1 MKEFNST
8 KWRQF
13 VIAEGNFGNDP
24 QDRYNYAR
32 KFTADL
38 PDTARSEY
46 LVSNLE
52 DALEDYKLTDEVGEF
67 DQAFVDIMKALGK
80 EKELSEDLFSPNE
93 MSAMAIEKE
102 MAEGKGIPDVNTD
115 FSVGTDFSD
124 DLSEN
129 DEALDEVINEGTWSY
144 GSENDMMK
152 ALEEMNAML
161 MHSDPRQ
168 LKAGLD
174 AMDNALYRIFGDD
187 DFHDSLGVAQDF
199 AAEGDLDRAK
209 NALSDAMG
217 IGDRMIAKIH
227 GMDGYLDEVINEAK
241 PNLKKALPT
250 IAARNVERNNNI
262 NFDIESM
269 MDMVGEAGKGEDS
282 KEAKILFRASNASS
296 DLEQAL
302 VDLQAYFEDN
312 LDEAKEEIDEV
323 KDAKFEIGD
332 KVTMKAGGGEM
343 EIVGARKM
351 FGNNTQAYKVKK
363 ADGETVEYS
372 ANQLKKA

>member
-1 MKEFNST
+1 MKEFNLN
-8 KWRQF
+8 KWRKF

-67 DQAFVDIMKALGK
+67 DQAFVDVMKALGK
-80 EKELSEDLFSPNE
+80 ENELSEELATPNE

-102 MAEGKGIPDVNTD
+102 MAEGIPDVNTD
-115 FSVGTDFSD
+115 FSVDTDFSA

-129 DEALDEVINEGTWSY
+129 D
-144 GSENDMMK
+144 
-152 ALEEMNAML
+152 
-161 MHSDPRQ
+161 
-168 LKAGLD
+168 D
-174 AMDNALYRIFGDD
+174 A
-187 DFHDSLGVAQDF
+187 
-199 AAEGDLDRAK
+199 
-209 NALSDAMG
+209 
-217 IGDRMIAKIH
+217 
-227 GMDGYLDEVINEAK
+227 LDEVINEAK

-262 NFDIESM
+262 NFDIEEM
-269 MDMVGEAGKGEDS
+269 MNMVGEAGKGEDS

-372 ANQLKKA
+372 ANQLKKHNERI

>member
-1 MKEFNST
+1 MKEFNT
-8 KWRQF
+8 AKWRQF
-13 VIAEGNFGNDP
+13 IIAESNFGNDP
-24 QDRYNYAR
+24 QDRYNYVR

-46 LVSNLE
+46 LVSNLD
-52 DALEDYKLTDEVGEF
+52 DALEDFKLTDEVGEF

-80 EKELSEDLFSPNE
+80 EKELMGEGNPEADEISDDDLAAAADYFDSMEEELATPNE

-102 MAEGKGIPDVNTD
+102 MAEGIPDVNTD
-115 FSVGTDFSD
+115 FSVDTDFSA

-129 DEALDEVINEGTWSY
+129 D
-144 GSENDMMK
+144 
-152 ALEEMNAML
+152 
-161 MHSDPRQ
+161 
-168 LKAGLD
+168 
-174 AMDNALYRIFGDD
+174 
-187 DFHDSLGVAQDF
+187 
-199 AAEGDLDRAK
+199 AA
-209 NALSDAMG
+209 
-217 IGDRMIAKIH
+217 
-227 GMDGYLDEVINEAK
+227 LDEVINEAK
-241 PNLKKALPT
+241 PNLKRALPK

-262 NFDIESM
+262 NFDIEEM
-269 MDMVGEAGKGEDS
+269 MDMVGEAGKGENS
-282 KEAKILFRASNASS
+282 EEAKILFRASNAS
-296 DLEQAL
+296 DELEQAL
-302 VDLQAYFEDN
+302 VDLQIHFEDN
-312 LDEAKEEIDEV
+312 LGEGKEEIDEV

>member
-1 MKEFNST
+1 MKEFNLN
-8 KWRQF
+8 KWRRF
-13 VIAEGNFGNDP
+13 VIAENSDFGNDP

-67 DQAFVDIMKALGK
+67 DQAFVDVMKALGK
-80 EKELSEDLFSPNE
+80 ENELSEELATPNE

-102 MAEGKGIPDVNTD
+102 MAEGIPDVNTD
-115 FSVGTDFSD
+115 FSVDTDFSA

-129 DEALDEVINEGTWSY
+129 D
-144 GSENDMMK
+144 
-152 ALEEMNAML
+152 
-161 MHSDPRQ
+161 
-168 LKAGLD
+168 D
-174 AMDNALYRIFGDD
+174 A
-187 DFHDSLGVAQDF
+187 
-199 AAEGDLDRAK
+199 
-209 NALSDAMG
+209 
-217 IGDRMIAKIH
+217 
-227 GMDGYLDEVINEAK
+227 LDEVINEAK
-241 PNLKKALPT
+241 PNLKKSLPT

-312 LDEAKEEIDEV
+312 LDEAKEEIEEV

-332 KVTMKAGGGEM
+332 KVTMKAGGDEM
-343 EIVGARKM
+343 EITKARKM
-351 FGNNTQAYKVKK
+351 FGSDTQAYTVKK
-363 ADGETVEYS
+363 SDGKTDEYS

>member
-1 MKEFNST
+1 MKEFNLN
-8 KWRQF
+8 KWRRF
-13 VIAEGNFGNDP
+13 VIAENSDFGNDP
-24 QDRYNYAR
+24 EDRYNYAR

-67 DQAFVDIMKALGK
+67 DQAFVDVMKALGK
-80 EKELSEDLFSPNE
+80 ENELSEELATPNE

-102 MAEGKGIPDVNTD
+102 MAEGIPDVNTD
-115 FSVGTDFSD
+115 FSVDTDFSA

-129 DEALDEVINEGTWSY
+129 DDT
-144 GSENDMMK
+144 
-152 ALEEMNAML
+152 
-161 MHSDPRQ
+161 
-168 LKAGLD
+168 
-174 AMDNALYRIFGDD
+174 
-187 DFHDSLGVAQDF
+187 
-199 AAEGDLDRAK
+199 
-209 NALSDAMG
+209 
-217 IGDRMIAKIH
+217 
-227 GMDGYLDEVINEAK
+227 LDEVINEAK

-262 NFDIESM
+262 NFDIEEM
-269 MDMVGEAGKGEDS
+269 MNMVGEAGKGEDS

-312 LDEAKEEIDEV
+312 LSENDDALDEILKEEKFNVIVKDTGEIIDDGLPKDLATKLAAKKKGWVIQKVEEALDEV
-323 KDAKFEIGD
+323 KDAKFEVGD
-332 KVTMKAGGGEM
+332 KVTMKAGGDEM
-343 EIVGARKM
+343 EITKARRL
-351 FGNNTQAYKVKK
+351 FGSDTQAYTVKK
-363 ADGETVEYS
+363 ADGKTAEYS

>member
-1 MKEFNST
+1 MKEFNLN
-8 KWRQF
+8 KWRKF

-67 DQAFVDIMKALGK
+67 DQAFVDVMKALGK
-80 EKELSEDLFSPNE
+80 ENELSEELATPNE

-102 MAEGKGIPDVNTD
+102 MAEGIPDVNTD

-129 DEALDEVINEGTWSY
+129 D
-144 GSENDMMK
+144 
-152 ALEEMNAML
+152 
-161 MHSDPRQ
+161 
-168 LKAGLD
+168 D
-174 AMDNALYRIFGDD
+174 A
-187 DFHDSLGVAQDF
+187 
-199 AAEGDLDRAK
+199 
-209 NALSDAMG
+209 
-217 IGDRMIAKIH
+217 
-227 GMDGYLDEVINEAK
+227 LDEVINEAK

-262 NFDIESM
+262 NFDIEEM
-269 MDMVGEAGKGEDS
+269 MNMVGEAGKGEDS

-302 VDLQAYFEDN
+302 VDLQVYFEDN
-312 LDEAKEEIDEV
+312 LDEAKLDKEKFTKPDQMRVNET
-323 KDAKFEIGD
+323 KFEIGD

>member
-80 EKELSEDLFSPNE
+80 ENELMEGESLTNPEAEEIEATDLDAAADYFDSL
-93 MSAMAIEKE
+93 A
-102 MAEGKGIPDVNTD
+102 
-115 FSVGTDFSD
+115 
-124 DLSEN
+124 EN
-129 DEALDEVINEGTWSY
+129 DDALDEVINEGTWSY

-227 GMDGYLDEVINEAK
+227 GMDGDLDEVINEAK

>member
-1 MKEFNST
+1 MKEFNT
-8 KWRQF
+8 AKWRQF
-13 VIAEGNFGNDP
+13 IIAEHNFGNDP
-24 QDRYNYAR
+24 QDRYDYVR

-46 LVSNLE
+46 LVSNLD
-52 DALEDYKLTDEVGEF
+52 DALEDFKLTDEVGEF

-80 EKELSEDLFSPNE
+80 EKELMGEGNPEADEISDDDLAAAADYFDSMEEELATPNE

-102 MAEGKGIPDVNTD
+102 MAEGIPDVNTD
-115 FSVGTDFSD
+115 FSVDTDFSA

-129 DEALDEVINEGTWSY
+129 D
-144 GSENDMMK
+144 
-152 ALEEMNAML
+152 
-161 MHSDPRQ
+161 
-168 LKAGLD
+168 
-174 AMDNALYRIFGDD
+174 
-187 DFHDSLGVAQDF
+187 
-199 AAEGDLDRAK
+199 AA
-209 NALSDAMG
+209 
-217 IGDRMIAKIH
+217 
-227 GMDGYLDEVINEAK
+227 LDEVINEAK
-241 PNLKKALPT
+241 PNLKRALPK

-262 NFDIESM
+262 NFDIEEM
-269 MDMVGEAGKGEDS
+269 MDMVGEAGKGENS
-282 KEAKILFRASNASS
+282 EEAKILFRASNASS

-302 VDLQAYFEDN
+302 VDLQIHFEDN
-312 LDEAKEEIDEV
+312 LGEAKLDKEKFTKPDQMRVNET
-323 KDAKFEIGD
+323 KFEIGD

>member
-1 MKEFNST
+1 MKEFNLN

-13 VIAEGNFGNDP
+13 IIAESNFGNDP
-24 QDRYNYAR
+24 QDRYNYVR

-52 DALEDYKLTDEVGEF
+52 DALEDFKLTDEVGEF

-80 EKELSEDLFSPNE
+80 ENELSENLFSPNE
-93 MSAMAIEKE
+93 MSAMAVEKE
-102 MAEGKGIPDVNTD
+102 MAESIPDVNTD
-115 FSVGTDFSD
+115 FSVGTDFSA

-129 DEALDEVINEGTWSY
+129 D
-144 GSENDMMK
+144 
-152 ALEEMNAML
+152 
-161 MHSDPRQ
+161 
-168 LKAGLD
+168 D
-174 AMDNALYRIFGDD
+174 A
-187 DFHDSLGVAQDF
+187 
-199 AAEGDLDRAK
+199 
-209 NALSDAMG
+209 
-217 IGDRMIAKIH
+217 
-227 GMDGYLDEVINEAK
+227 LDEVINEAK
-241 PNLKKALPT
+241 PNLRKALPT

-269 MDMVGEAGKGEDS
+269 MDMVGEAGKGEKS
-282 KEAKILFRASNASS
+282 EEAKILFRASNAS
-296 DLEQAL
+296 DELERAL
-302 VDLQAYFEDN
+302 TDLQMHFEAD
-312 LDEAKEEIDEV
+312 LGEGKEEIDEG

-363 ADGETVEYS
+363 SDGEEVEYS

>member
-1 MKEFNST
+1 MKEFNT
-8 KWRQF
+8 AKWRQF
-13 VIAEGNFGNDP
+13 IIAESNFGNDP
-24 QDRYNYAR
+24 QDRYDYVR

-46 LVSNLE
+46 LVSNLD
-52 DALEDYKLTDEVGEF
+52 DALEDFKLTDEVGEF

-80 EKELSEDLFSPNE
+80 EKELMGEGNPEADEISDDDLAAAADYFDSMEEELATPNE

-102 MAEGKGIPDVNTD
+102 MAEGIPDVNTD
-115 FSVGTDFSD
+115 FSVDTDFSA

-129 DEALDEVINEGTWSY
+129 D
-144 GSENDMMK
+144 
-152 ALEEMNAML
+152 
-161 MHSDPRQ
+161 
-168 LKAGLD
+168 
-174 AMDNALYRIFGDD
+174 
-187 DFHDSLGVAQDF
+187 
-199 AAEGDLDRAK
+199 AA
-209 NALSDAMG
+209 
-217 IGDRMIAKIH
+217 
-227 GMDGYLDEVINEAK
+227 LDEVINEAK
-241 PNLKKALPT
+241 PNLKRALPK

-262 NFDIESM
+262 NFDIEEM
-269 MDMVGEAGKGEDS
+269 MDMVGQAGKGENS
-282 KEAKILFRASNASS
+282 EEAKILFRASNAS
-296 DLEQAL
+296 DELEQAL
-302 VDLQAYFEDN
+302 VDLQIHFEDN
-312 LDEAKEEIDEV
+312 LGEGKEEIDEV

>member
-1 MKEFNST
+1 MKEFNLN

-67 DQAFVDIMKALGK
+67 DQAFVDVMKALGK
-80 EKELSEDLFSPNE
+80 ENELSEELATPNE

-102 MAEGKGIPDVNTD
+102 MAEGIPDVNTD
-115 FSVGTDFSD
+115 FSVDTDFSA

-129 DEALDEVINEGTWSY
+129 D
-144 GSENDMMK
+144 
-152 ALEEMNAML
+152 
-161 MHSDPRQ
+161 
-168 LKAGLD
+168 D
-174 AMDNALYRIFGDD
+174 A
-187 DFHDSLGVAQDF
+187 
-199 AAEGDLDRAK
+199 
-209 NALSDAMG
+209 
-217 IGDRMIAKIH
+217 
-227 GMDGYLDEVINEAK
+227 LDEVINEAK

-262 NFDIESM
+262 NFDIEEM
-269 MDMVGEAGKGEDS
+269 MNMVGEAGKGEDS

-302 VDLQAYFEDN
+302 VDLQASFEDN
-312 LDEAKEEIDEV
+312 LSENDDTLDEILKEEKFNVIVKDTGEIIDDGLPKDLATKLAAKKKGWVIQKVEEALDEV

>member
-1 MKEFNST
+1 MKEFNLN
-8 KWRQF
+8 KWRKF

-67 DQAFVDIMKALGK
+67 DQAFVDVMKALGK
-80 EKELSEDLFSPNE
+80 ENELSEELATPNE

-102 MAEGKGIPDVNTD
+102 MAEGIPDVNTD
-115 FSVGTDFSD
+115 FSVDTDFSA

-129 DEALDEVINEGTWSY
+129 D
-144 GSENDMMK
+144 
-152 ALEEMNAML
+152 
-161 MHSDPRQ
+161 
-168 LKAGLD
+168 D
-174 AMDNALYRIFGDD
+174 A
-187 DFHDSLGVAQDF
+187 
-199 AAEGDLDRAK
+199 
-209 NALSDAMG
+209 
-217 IGDRMIAKIH
+217 
-227 GMDGYLDEVINEAK
+227 LDEVINEAK

-302 VDLQAYFEDN
+302 VDLQVYFEDN
-312 LDEAKEEIDEV
+312 LDEAKLDKEKFTKPDQMRVNET
-323 KDAKFEIGD
+323 KFEIGD

>member
-1 MKEFNST
+1 MKEFNT
-8 KWRQF
+8 AKWRQF
-13 VIAEGNFGNDP
+13 IIAEHNFGNDP
-24 QDRYNYAR
+24 QDRYDYVR

-46 LVSNLE
+46 LVSNLD
-52 DALEDYKLTDEVGEF
+52 DALEDFKLTDEVGEF

-80 EKELSEDLFSPNE
+80 EKELMGEGNPEADEISDDDLAAAADYFDSMEEELATPNE

-102 MAEGKGIPDVNTD
+102 MAEGIPDVNTD
-115 FSVGTDFSD
+115 FSVDTDFSA

-129 DEALDEVINEGTWSY
+129 D
-144 GSENDMMK
+144 
-152 ALEEMNAML
+152 
-161 MHSDPRQ
+161 
-168 LKAGLD
+168 
-174 AMDNALYRIFGDD
+174 
-187 DFHDSLGVAQDF
+187 
-199 AAEGDLDRAK
+199 AA
-209 NALSDAMG
+209 
-217 IGDRMIAKIH
+217 
-227 GMDGYLDEVINEAK
+227 LDEVINEAK
-241 PNLKKALPT
+241 PNLKRALPK

-262 NFDIESM
+262 NFDIEEM
-269 MDMVGEAGKGEDS
+269 MDMVGEAGKGENS
-282 KEAKILFRASNASS
+282 EEAKILFRASNASS

-302 VDLQAYFEDN
+302 VDLQIHFEDN
-312 LDEAKEEIDEV
+312 LGEGKEEIDEV

>member
-1 MKEFNST
+1 
-8 KWRQF
+8 
-13 VIAEGNFGNDP
+13 
-24 QDRYNYAR
+24 
-32 KFTADL
+32 
-38 PDTARSEY
+38 
-46 LVSNLE
+46 
-52 DALEDYKLTDEVGEF
+52 
-67 DQAFVDIMKALGK
+67 MKALGK
-80 EKELSEDLFSPNE
+80 ENELSEELATPNE

-102 MAEGKGIPDVNTD
+102 MAEGIPDVNTD
-115 FSVGTDFSD
+115 FSVDTDFSA

-129 DEALDEVINEGTWSY
+129 D
-144 GSENDMMK
+144 
-152 ALEEMNAML
+152 
-161 MHSDPRQ
+161 
-168 LKAGLD
+168 D
-174 AMDNALYRIFGDD
+174 A
-187 DFHDSLGVAQDF
+187 
-199 AAEGDLDRAK
+199 
-209 NALSDAMG
+209 
-217 IGDRMIAKIH
+217 
-227 GMDGYLDEVINEAK
+227 LDEVINEAK

-262 NFDIESM
+262 NFDIEEM
-269 MDMVGEAGKGEDS
+269 MNMVGEAGKGEDS

>member
-1 MKEFNST
+1 MKEFNLN
-8 KWRQF
+8 KWRKF

-52 DALEDYKLTDEVGEF
+52 DALEDYKLTDEVGDF

-80 EKELSEDLFSPNE
+80 EKELSEELATPNE

-102 MAEGKGIPDVNTD
+102 MAEGIPDVNTD
-115 FSVGTDFSD
+115 FSVDTDFSA

-129 DEALDEVINEGTWSY
+129 D
-144 GSENDMMK
+144 
-152 ALEEMNAML
+152 
-161 MHSDPRQ
+161 
-168 LKAGLD
+168 D
-174 AMDNALYRIFGDD
+174 A
-187 DFHDSLGVAQDF
+187 
-199 AAEGDLDRAK
+199 
-209 NALSDAMG
+209 
-217 IGDRMIAKIH
+217 
-227 GMDGYLDEVINEAK
+227 LDEVINEAK

-262 NFDIESM
+262 NFDIEEM
-269 MDMVGEAGKGEDS
+269 MNMVGEAGKGEDS

>member
-1 MKEFNST
+1 MKEFNLN
-8 KWRQF
+8 KWRKF

-67 DQAFVDIMKALGK
+67 DQAFVDVMKALGK
-80 EKELSEDLFSPNE
+80 ENELSEELATPNE

-102 MAEGKGIPDVNTD
+102 MAEGIPDVNTD
-115 FSVGTDFSD
+115 FSVDTDFSA

-129 DEALDEVINEGTWSY
+129 D
-144 GSENDMMK
+144 
-152 ALEEMNAML
+152 
-161 MHSDPRQ
+161 
-168 LKAGLD
+168 D
-174 AMDNALYRIFGDD
+174 A
-187 DFHDSLGVAQDF
+187 
-199 AAEGDLDRAK
+199 
-209 NALSDAMG
+209 
-217 IGDRMIAKIH
+217 
-227 GMDGYLDEVINEAK
+227 LDEVINEAK

-262 NFDIESM
+262 NFDIEEM
-269 MDMVGEAGKGEDS
+269 MNMVGEAGKGEDS

-302 VDLQAYFEDN
+302 VDLQASFEDN
-312 LDEAKEEIDEV
+312 LSENDDTLDEILKEEKFNVIVKDTGEIIDDGLPKDLATKLAAKKKGWVIQKVEEALDEV
-323 KDAKFEIGD
+323 KDAKFEVGD
-332 KVTMKAGGGEM
+332 KVTMKAGGDEM
-343 EIVGARKM
+343 EITKARRL
-351 FGNNTQAYKVKK
+351 FGSDTQAYTVKK
-363 ADGETVEYS
+363 ADGKTAEYS

>member
-1 MKEFNST
+1 MKEFNLN
-8 KWRQF
+8 KWRRF
-13 VIAEGNFGNDP
+13 VIAENSDFGNDP

-67 DQAFVDIMKALGK
+67 DQAFVDVMKALGK
-80 EKELSEDLFSPNE
+80 ENELSEELATPNE

-102 MAEGKGIPDVNTD
+102 MAEGIPDVNTD
-115 FSVGTDFSD
+115 FSVDTDFSA

-129 DEALDEVINEGTWSY
+129 D
-144 GSENDMMK
+144 
-152 ALEEMNAML
+152 
-161 MHSDPRQ
+161 
-168 LKAGLD
+168 D
-174 AMDNALYRIFGDD
+174 A
-187 DFHDSLGVAQDF
+187 
-199 AAEGDLDRAK
+199 
-209 NALSDAMG
+209 
-217 IGDRMIAKIH
+217 
-227 GMDGYLDEVINEAK
+227 LDEVINEAK

-262 NFDIESM
+262 NFDIEEM
-269 MDMVGEAGKGEDS
+269 MNMVGEAGKGEDS

>member
-13 VIAEGNFGNDP
+13 IIAENSDFGNDP
-24 QDRYNYAR
+24 EDRYKYAR

-46 LVSNLE
+46 LVSSLE
-52 DALEDYKLTDEVGEF
+52 DALEDYRLTDEVGEF

-115 FSVGTDFSD
+115 FSVDTDFSD

-129 DEALDEVINEGTWSY
+129 DEALDEILKEEKFNVIVKKTGEIIDDKLPKDLATKLAAKKNGWVIQ
-144 GSENDMMK
+144 K
-152 ALEEMNAML
+152 VEEA
-161 MHSDPRQ
+161 
-168 LKAGLD
+168 
-174 AMDNALYRIFGDD
+174 
-187 DFHDSLGVAQDF
+187 
-199 AAEGDLDRAK
+199 
-209 NALSDAMG
+209 
-217 IGDRMIAKIH
+217 
-227 GMDGYLDEVINEAK
+227 LDESKLDKEKFTKPDQMRVNE
-241 PNLKKALPT
+241 T
-250 IAARNVERNNNI
+250 
-262 NFDIESM
+262 
-269 MDMVGEAGKGEDS
+269 
-282 KEAKILFRASNASS
+282 
-296 DLEQAL
+296 
-302 VDLQAYFEDN
+302 
-312 LDEAKEEIDEV
+312 
-323 KDAKFEIGD
+323 KFEIGD

-343 EIVGARKM
+343 EIVGARRM
-351 FGNNTQAYKVKK
+351 FGSNTQAYKVKK

>member
-1 MKEFNST
+1 MKEFNLN
-8 KWRQF
+8 KWRKF

-67 DQAFVDIMKALGK
+67 DQAFVDVMKALGK
-80 EKELSEDLFSPNE
+80 ENELSEELATPNE

-102 MAEGKGIPDVNTD
+102 MAEGIPDVNTD
-115 FSVGTDFSD
+115 FSVDTDFSA

-129 DEALDEVINEGTWSY
+129 D
-144 GSENDMMK
+144 
-152 ALEEMNAML
+152 
-161 MHSDPRQ
+161 
-168 LKAGLD
+168 D
-174 AMDNALYRIFGDD
+174 A
-187 DFHDSLGVAQDF
+187 
-199 AAEGDLDRAK
+199 
-209 NALSDAMG
+209 
-217 IGDRMIAKIH
+217 
-227 GMDGYLDEVINEAK
+227 LDEVINEAK

-262 NFDIESM
+262 NFDIEEM
-269 MDMVGEAGKGEDS
+269 MNMVGEAGKGEDS

>member
-1 MKEFNST
+1 MKEFNTS

-13 VIAEGNFGNDP
+13 VIAESNFGNDP
-24 QDRYNYAR
+24 QDRYNYVR

-38 PDTARSEY
+38 PDTARTEQM
-46 LVSNLE
+46 LDNLD
-52 DALEDYKLTDEVGEF
+52 DALEDYKMTDEVGEF

-80 EKELSEDLFSPNE
+80 ENELSENLFSPNE
-93 MSAMAIEKE
+93 MSAMAVEKE

-115 FSVGTDFSD
+115 FSVGTDFSA

-129 DEALDEVINEGTWSY
+129 DEADEISDDDLEAAADYFDNL
-144 GSENDMMK
+144 SENDS
-152 ALEEMNAML
+152 A
-161 MHSDPRQ
+161 
-168 LKAGLD
+168 
-174 AMDNALYRIFGDD
+174 
-187 DFHDSLGVAQDF
+187 
-199 AAEGDLDRAK
+199 
-209 NALSDAMG
+209 
-217 IGDRMIAKIH
+217 
-227 GMDGYLDEVINEAK
+227 LDEIINEAK

-262 NFDIESM
+262 NFDIEEM

-282 KEAKILFRASNASS
+282 KEAKILFRASNAS
-296 DLEQAL
+296 DELEQAL
-302 VDLQAYFEDN
+302 VDLQIHFEDN
-312 LDEAKEEIDEV
+312 LGEAKLDKEKFTKPDQMRVNET
-323 KDAKFEIGD
+323 KFEIGD

>member
-1 MKEFNST
+1 MKEFNLN

-67 DQAFVDIMKALGK
+67 DQAFVDVMKALGK
-80 EKELSEDLFSPNE
+80 ENELSEELATPNE

-102 MAEGKGIPDVNTD
+102 MAEGIPDVNTD
-115 FSVGTDFSD
+115 FSVDTDFSA

-129 DEALDEVINEGTWSY
+129 D
-144 GSENDMMK
+144 
-152 ALEEMNAML
+152 
-161 MHSDPRQ
+161 
-168 LKAGLD
+168 D
-174 AMDNALYRIFGDD
+174 A
-187 DFHDSLGVAQDF
+187 
-199 AAEGDLDRAK
+199 
-209 NALSDAMG
+209 
-217 IGDRMIAKIH
+217 
-227 GMDGYLDEVINEAK
+227 LDEVINEAK

-262 NFDIESM
+262 NFDIEEM
-269 MDMVGEAGKGEDS
+269 MNMVGEAGKGEDS

>member
-1 MKEFNST
+1 M
-8 KWRQF
+8 
-13 VIAEGNFGNDP
+13 NFGNDP

-52 DALEDYKLTDEVGEF
+52 DALEDYKLTDEVGDF

-80 EKELSEDLFSPNE
+80 EKELSEELATPNE

-102 MAEGKGIPDVNTD
+102 MAEGIPDVNTD

-129 DEALDEVINEGTWSY
+129 D
-144 GSENDMMK
+144 
-152 ALEEMNAML
+152 
-161 MHSDPRQ
+161 
-168 LKAGLD
+168 D
-174 AMDNALYRIFGDD
+174 A
-187 DFHDSLGVAQDF
+187 
-199 AAEGDLDRAK
+199 
-209 NALSDAMG
+209 
-217 IGDRMIAKIH
+217 
-227 GMDGYLDEVINEAK
+227 LDEVINEAK

-302 VDLQAYFEDN
+302 VDLQVYFEDN
-312 LDEAKEEIDEV
+312 LDEAKLDKEKFTKPDQMRVNET
-323 KDAKFEIGD
+323 KFEIGD